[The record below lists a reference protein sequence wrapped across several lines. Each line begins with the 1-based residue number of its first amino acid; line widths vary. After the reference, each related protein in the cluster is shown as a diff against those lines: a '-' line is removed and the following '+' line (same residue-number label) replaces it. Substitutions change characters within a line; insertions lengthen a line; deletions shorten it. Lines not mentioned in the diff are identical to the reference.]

1 MGSPQGTGQSGSAA
15 EVNSVW
21 EASGFIPTLV
31 AVAAAFGSWA
41 LLLPVVPVAVLDA
54 GGSHALAGAS
64 TGVFMAATVLTQVF
78 MPRLLRRF
86 SYRSAIAFS
95 AVLLGVPALAFI
107 WNMDPA
113 VVLGVS
119 VLRGVG
125 FGAMTVAEAA
135 IIAELVPRKFLG
147 KASGVFGAS
156 SGSAQMVALP
166 LGLFVAERFGYGP
179 VWIIALV
186 VAAIGGLACAG
197 IPPLKGAQPDAVT
210 SGAVSA
216 PTWKLVLVPTL
227 ALAIAAMAYSLIANF
242 LPDAIR
248 GVGITSGTALGGL
261 ILAVINLAVMSA
273 RIFTGVIADRRGEPG
288 TLMIPFQV
296 AAAIGMFG
304 FAACLAAGAHPVWLV
319 VSAIFFGAGFG
330 AVQNESLLSMFYR
343 LPQSK
348 VSHASAVWNVGFD
361 GGQGIGS
368 FLFGGMIAGLGAAG
382 AFAASGAVVIA
393 GIVMTTADW
402 AVGRRR
408 LRR

>member
-1 MGSPQGTGQSGSAA
+1 MGSPRGAGQADK
-15 EVNSVW
+15 NSVW
-21 EASGFIPTLV
+21 AAPGFIPTLI

-78 MPRLLRRF
+78 MPRLLRKF

-107 WNMDPA
+107 WNMDPS
-113 VVLGVS
+113 VVLAVS
-119 VLRGVG
+119 VLRGIG
-125 FGAMTVAEAA
+125 FGAMTVSEAA
-135 IIAELVPRKFLG
+135 IIAELVPRSLLG

-156 SGSAQMVALP
+156 SGSAQMIALP
-166 LGLFVAERFGYGP
+166 LGLFLSERIGYGP
-179 VWIIALV
+179 VWILALV
-186 VAAIGGLACAG
+186 IAAVGGLACGG
-197 IPPLKGAQPDAVT
+197 IPPIKGAQPDPVAN
-210 SGAVSA
+210 GAVSA

-227 ALAIAAMAYSLIANF
+227 ALAIAAVAYSLIANF
-242 LPDAIR
+242 LPAAARDT
-248 GVGITSGTALGGL
+248 GITSGTALGGL
-261 ILAVINLAVMSA
+261 ILAVINLAVMGA
-273 RIFTGVIADRRGEPG
+273 RIFTGVVADRRGEPG
-288 TLMIPFQV
+288 TLMIPFQI
-296 AAAIGMFG
+296 AAAVGMFG
-304 FAACLAAGAHPVWLV
+304 FAACLASSAHPAWLV
-319 VSAIFFGAGFG
+319 VSAVLFGAGFG

-368 FLFGGMIAGLGAAG
+368 FLFGGIIAGIGAAG
-382 AFAASGAVVIA
+382 AFAVSGVVVVL

-402 AVGRRR
+402 IMGKRR
-408 LRR
+408 LGR

>member
-1 MGSPQGTGQSGSAA
+1 MGSPRGAGQADK
-15 EVNSVW
+15 NSVW
-21 EASGFIPTLV
+21 AAPGFIPTLI

-78 MPRLLRRF
+78 MPRLLRKF

-107 WNMDPA
+107 WNMDPS
-113 VVLGVS
+113 VVLAVS
-119 VLRGVG
+119 VLRGIG
-125 FGAMTVAEAA
+125 FGAMTVSEAA
-135 IIAELVPRKFLG
+135 IIAELVPRSLLG

-156 SGSAQMVALP
+156 SGSAQMIALP
-166 LGLFVAERFGYGP
+166 LGLFLSERIGYGP
-179 VWIIALV
+179 VWILALV
-186 VAAIGGLACAG
+186 IAAVGGLACGG
-197 IPPLKGAQPDAVT
+197 IPPIKGAQPDPVAN
-210 SGAVSA
+210 GAVSA

-227 ALAIAAMAYSLIANF
+227 ALAIAAVAYSLIANF
-242 LPDAIR
+242 LPAAARDT
-248 GVGITSGTALGGL
+248 GITSGTALGGL
-261 ILAVINLAVMSA
+261 ILAVINLAVMGA
-273 RIFTGVIADRRGEPG
+273 RIFTGVVADRRGEPG
-288 TLMIPFQV
+288 TLMIPFQI
-296 AAAIGMFG
+296 AAAVGMFG
-304 FAACLAAGAHPVWLV
+304 FAACLASSAHPAWLV
-319 VSAIFFGAGFG
+319 VSAVLFGAGFG

-368 FLFGGMIAGLGAAG
+368 FLFGGLIAGLGAVG
-382 AFAASGAVVIA
+382 AFAVSGVVVVA

-402 AVGRRR
+402 IVGKRR
-408 LRR
+408 LGR

>member
-1 MGSPQGTGQSGSAA
+1 MGSPRGAGQADK
-15 EVNSVW
+15 NSVW
-21 EASGFIPTLV
+21 AAPGFIPTLI

-78 MPRLLRRF
+78 MPRLLRKF

-107 WNMDPA
+107 WNMDPS
-113 VVLGVS
+113 VVLAVS
-119 VLRGVG
+119 VLRGIG
-125 FGAMTVAEAA
+125 FGAMTVSEAA
-135 IIAELVPRKFLG
+135 IIAELVPRTLLG
-147 KASGVFGAS
+147 KASGIFGAS
-156 SGSAQMVALP
+156 SGSAQMIALP
-166 LGLFVAERFGYGP
+166 LGLFLSERIGYGP
-179 VWIIALV
+179 VWVSALV
-186 VAAIGGLACAG
+186 IAAAGGLACAG
-197 IPPLKGAQPDAVT
+197 IPPIKGAQPDPVAN
-210 SGAVSA
+210 GAVSA
-216 PTWKLVLVPTL
+216 PAWKLVLVPTM
-227 ALAIAAMAYSLIANF
+227 ALAIAAVAYSVIANF
-242 LPDAIR
+242 LPAAARDT
-248 GVGITSGTALGGL
+248 GITSGTALGGL
-261 ILAVINLAVMSA
+261 ILAVINLAVMAA
-273 RIFTGVIADRRGEPG
+273 RIFTGAIADRRGEPG
-288 TLMIPFQV
+288 TLMIPFQI

-304 FAACLAAGAHPVWLV
+304 FAACLATSAHPAWLV

-368 FLFGGMIAGLGAAG
+368 FLFGGLIAGLGAVG
-382 AFAASGAVVIA
+382 AFAVSGVVVVA

-402 AVGRRR
+402 IVGKRR
-408 LRR
+408 LGR

>member
-1 MGSPQGTGQSGSAA
+1 MGSPRGAGQADK
-15 EVNSVW
+15 NSVW
-21 EASGFIPTLV
+21 AAPGFIPTLI

-78 MPRLLRRF
+78 MPRLLRKF

-107 WNMDPA
+107 WNMDPS
-113 VVLGVS
+113 VVLAVS
-119 VLRGVG
+119 VLRGIG
-125 FGAMTVAEAA
+125 FGAMTVSEAA
-135 IIAELVPRKFLG
+135 IIAELVPRSLLG

-156 SGSAQMVALP
+156 SGSAQMIALP
-166 LGLFVAERFGYGP
+166 LGLFLSERIGYGP
-179 VWIIALV
+179 VWILALV
-186 VAAIGGLACAG
+186 IAAVGGLACGG
-197 IPPLKGAQPDAVT
+197 IPPIKGAQPDPVAN
-210 SGAVSA
+210 GAVSA

-227 ALAIAAMAYSLIANF
+227 ALAIAAVAYSLIANF
-242 LPDAIR
+242 LPAAARDT
-248 GVGITSGTALGGL
+248 GITSGTALGGL
-261 ILAVINLAVMSA
+261 ILAVINLAVMGA

-288 TLMIPFQV
+288 TLMIPFQI
-296 AAAIGMFG
+296 AAAVGMFG
-304 FAACLAAGAHPVWLV
+304 FAACLASSAHPAWLV
-319 VSAIFFGAGFG
+319 VSAVLFGAGFG

-368 FLFGGMIAGLGAAG
+368 FLFGGLIAGLGAVG
-382 AFAASGAVVIA
+382 AFAVSGVVVVA

-402 AVGRRR
+402 IVGKRR
-408 LRR
+408 LGR